1 MTENTGSYHDG
12 CLIECS
18 SASGCTD
25 SDASRETFL
34 VFNYASGKDDCLNV
48 P

>member
-12 CLIECS
+12 CLIECY

-25 SDASRETFL
+25 SDASREDLLMLFWSL
-34 VFNYASGKDDCLNV
+34 SMPVVKMIV
-48 P
+48 